1 MWIFV
6 CFTGQNYSRRRS
18 GVMCEHPFT
27 LDRAIHALTNNY
39 WQQFIRK
46 AVQEELKKENFEG
59 KASGD

>member
-1 MWIFV
+1 
-6 CFTGQNYSRRRS
+6 
-18 GVMCEHPFT
+18 MCEHPFT